1 MSEDKAR
8 LERTVGIPLKEK
20 SSPDRLGRRAFGRVA
35 LAGIVT
41 LAGYN
46 LFRTLEKRQ
55 EDGDLFS
62 DGFPGLYRGIIHVR
76 QGAVIYDRPATWVR
90 SERDRLVTTNTRE
103 ETVIETIDEGEEFT
117 VSNPVLFLRPPNQ
130 FSIPESVF
138 RVGQPGR
145 EREMDLNAS
154 YVIFEAERGMPE
166 SVVRS
171 INVSTTK
178 WGCINMSVPNT
189 LGYQPNGES
198 DFRFGFTPQ
207 AVIFK

>member
-145 EREMDLNAS
+145 ER
-154 YVIFEAERGMPE
+154 
-166 SVVRS
+166 VVRS